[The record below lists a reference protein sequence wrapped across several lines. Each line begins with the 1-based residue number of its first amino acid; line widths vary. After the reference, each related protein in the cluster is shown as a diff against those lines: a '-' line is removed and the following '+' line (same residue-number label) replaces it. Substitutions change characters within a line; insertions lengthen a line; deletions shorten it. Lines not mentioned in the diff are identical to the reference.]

1 MLTCSLHSD
10 RWVLQVLLA
19 GCSSGGLAVI
29 LHCDQLR
36 AFFPSGSTVVKCI
49 SDGGLYLDACV
60 PVRCA
65 LNLPSFRARS
75 LRVGMQCN

>member
-60 PVRCA
+60 PLCA
-65 LNLPSFRARS
+65 VL
-75 LRVGMQCN
+75 